1 MQRLPGERLV
11 VPAPHSDRA
20 QEVLCADCLLLKSG
34 YDRCMQDRQDLLA
47 RCIQIFGGTTASSRR
62 LGIDERAVRR
72 FINGERPISDSL
84 LQDIATAMRD
94 MAADANAAAADIAD
108 IVNGQTTDT

>member
-1 MQRLPGERLV
+1 M
-11 VPAPHSDRA
+11 
-20 QEVLCADCLLLKSG
+20 VLGSG
-34 YDRCMQDRQDLLA
+34 YGRYMQDRPELLA
-47 RCIQIFGGTTASSRR
+47 HCIQIFGGTTASSRR

-84 LQDIATAMRD
+84 LQDIAKAMRD
-94 MAADANAAAADIAD
+94 MAADANAAAANIAD